1 MRKVIAF
8 AFAFV
13 LLVAIS
19 TNVFAKMS
27 CADGAAVYSPVTG
40 KLADCLE
47 GGGNDCLSCTV
58 YPP

>member
-13 LLVAIS
+13 FLLAS
-19 TNVFAKMS
+19 ATNVFAKMACS
-27 CADGAAVYSPVTG
+27 EGAAIYSPVTG
-40 KLADCLE
+40 KMADCLE
-47 GGGNDCLSCTV
+47 GGGSDCLSCTV

>member
-8 AFAFV
+8 AFALL
-13 LLVAIS
+13 LLVSS
-19 TNVFAKMS
+19 TSVFAKMS
-27 CADGAAVYSPVTG
+27 CAEGAAVYSPVTG

-47 GGGNDCLSCTV
+47 GGGNDCYSCTV